1 MTKISSRIQTE
12 MESVTFTP
20 SLPAVSDVVSM
31 AETAL
36 TKALESLARKMG
48 LKSPQAVADRL
59 RQHDHSV
66 WSDFHY
72 DLASQ
77 VAEQL
82 GALDEDVKAAYVDE
96 YDVTPEDSF
105 FGEAARATVIY
116 LIVWVQHK
124 TDALKSLAAALDR
137 ALVQSYVDQIGS
149 PRLAHLLEVQVI
161 DDADARNPV
170 GYGAWLSSDY
180 FPLTEVWRREGA
192 DLELN

>member
-1 MTKISSRIQTE
+1 
-12 MESVTFTP
+12 
-20 SLPAVSDVVSM
+20 M

-36 TKALESLARKMG
+36 TKALESLARKMR
-48 LKSPQAVADRL
+48 LKNAEAVADRL
-59 RQHDHSV
+59 RQRDHSA

-72 DLASQ
+72 GLASQ

-105 FGEAARATVIY
+105 FGETARATVIY
-116 LIVWVQHK
+116 LIVWVQRK
-124 TDALKSLAAALDR
+124 TGALKSLATAFDR
-137 ALVQSYVDQIGS
+137 ALVQSYADLIGT

-161 DDADARNPV
+161 DDADAKNPV
-170 GYGAWLSSDY
+170 GYGAWLFSDH

-192 DLELN
+192 DLELD